1 MQTVAD
7 TPRLYIRE
15 FNPDEEYLYLY
26 LYADTSVTLFINERS
41 ATERKKR
48 FAEGLAR
55 YNDGSGLARWAIFNQ
70 ADNDFVG
77 ACRLEPNNQNM
88 QCVELGYVLHQKY
101 WGKGIGSELV
111 RNLVDYAFTK
121 TGAAEIIAFTHPS
134 NFASQKVLEKTGFKR
149 QENVIKDGEDLA
161 FFSFRKAPQ

>member
-1 MQTVAD
+1 MQTIVD

-15 FNPDEEYLYLY
+15 FNPEEEYLYLH

-77 ACRLEPNNQNM
+77 ACRLEPGKQNNR
-88 QCVELGYVLHQKY
+88 CVELGYVLHQKY
-101 WGKGIGSELV
+101 WGKGIASELV

-121 TGAAEIIAFTHPS
+121 TDAAEITAFTHLS

-149 QENVIKDGEDLA
+149 QENVINNGEELA
-161 FFSFRKAPQ
+161 FFSLKK